1 MWIPI
6 AIIAIAVVL
15 LVANHDGG
23 TILGMA
29 DNQFAGLLY
38 AAILVSV
45 ISAGMIRRQGGIG
58 KAARNAAIWVL
69 IILVLMTG
77 YIFRYDLQDFGSRL
91 SAGIIPGSPVS
102 TMSVDGRNQVMLV
115 RARNGHFEA
124 DGRLDGAPARFMVD
138 TGAST
143 VVLTHSNAEAAGID
157 TNALSYSVPV
167 MTANGRA
174 LAARVTV
181 AQLKIGDI
189 TRERVPALVA
199 QDGRLSTS
207 LLGMSFLDTLS
218 GFEIRGDRLILTD

>member
-1 MWIPI
+1 MWIPV

-15 LVANHDGG
+15 LIANHDGG
-23 TILGMA
+23 TIFGMA

-45 ISAGMIRRQGGIG
+45 ISAGMIRRQGGLG

-91 SAGIIPGSPVS
+91 SAGLIPGSPVS
-102 TMSVDGRNQVMLV
+102 TMSVDGRSQVMLV
-115 RARNGHFEA
+115 RSRNGHFEA
-124 DGRLDGAPARFMVD
+124 EGTLDGSPARFMVD

-143 VVLTHSNAEAAGID
+143 VVLTHALAQSAGID
-157 TNALSYSVPV
+157 TGALSYTVPV

-181 AQLKIGDI
+181 GRLEIGKIV
-189 TRERVPALVA
+189 RERVPALIA
-199 QDGRLSTS
+199 QEGRLSTS
-207 LLGMSFLDTLS
+207 LLGMSYLDTLS